1 MPFTWLDAGAFALLL
16 AQPALLR
23 QWGRELISNE
33 ESWAVVLGSAAMA
46 WLFVSNSVIAVAPQ
60 NLTLGW
66 ALFAVTLTVLGFAVH
81 ERRQRWCG
89 LVILAAAFVRVAV
102 HDFWLWSDL
111 YKVLTFFVLT
121 VICLGL
127 SFLYYKFADR
137 LKEWL

>member
-1 MPFTWLDAGAFALLL
+1 MRTVIVFA
-16 AQPALLR
+16 A
-23 QWGRELISNE
+23 N
-33 ESWAVVLGSAAMA
+33 
-46 WLFVSNSVIAVAPQ
+46 
-60 NLTLGW
+60 
-66 ALFAVTLTVLGFAVH
+66 

-89 LVILAAAFVRVAV
+89 LAILVAAIIRVGIY
-102 HDFWLWSDL
+102 DFWSFSDL

>member
-1 MPFTWLDAGAFALLL
+1 MI
-16 AQPALLR
+16 
-23 QWGRELISNE
+23 LI
-33 ESWAVVLGSAAMA
+33 SAAMS
-46 WLFVSNSVIAVAPQ
+46 WFFVSTSIIAMNST

-66 ALFAVTLTVLGFAVH
+66 ALFAIVLVVIGFAAN

-89 LVILAAAFVRVAV
+89 LVILAASIVRVGV
-102 HDFWLWSDL
+102 HDFWLFSDV
-111 YKVLTFFVLT
+111 YRVLTFFVLT